1 MSLDPEFKKAEIH
14 EKKCGREIWIQNS
27 EKYCGK
33 ILEFDKNSHF
43 SMHYHMIKEETWYI
57 LVGKFILEYY
67 DLEHAAKKSKE
78 LLVGDVIHI
87 KPGVIHKLTS
97 KSYGKIIEVSTQHF
111 ETDSYRIEKSMSN

>member
-1 MSLDPEFKKAEIH
+1 MKKNGE
-14 EKKCGREIWIQNS
+14 
-27 EKYCGK
+27 EKYGYKTQKNIGK